1 MLIETHAHLDYPEF
15 ANDFEDVLRR
25 AADAGVT
32 RIITIGTS
40 IEGSRRAIDL
50 AERYPAVYATVGVHP
65 TYVQEAE
72 EDVFTPLRELAK
84 HPRVVA
90 IGETG
95 LDYHRLPSEEVAKEK
110 QVQVMTALRT
120 ETDEEIEAQIRD
132 GAYKSKQVSLFEQ
145 QLDLAVELG
154 LNAVIHQR
162 DAWEDTLKV
171 MQPYT
176 GKLRGVLHCF
186 GGSLDQANE
195 VLDLDHLVSFTGIV
209 TFKNGAAVREVAA
222 QIPLWKFMVETDCPY
237 LAPVPFRGKRCE
249 PAHTRIV
256 AETIAS
262 ARQVPL
268 EEIAEA
274 TTETAEK
281 FSRFTPL
288 GQLQIAEKIG
298 GNAPPGSVFKDRRR
312 TGEIIQ
318 ANAPGRDP
326 IVTRILW
333 LRGLEAENANA
344 FGRDIY
350 IHGTPEEWK
359 IGWPA
364 SYGCIRMRSSEIIQL
379 YDIVGIGAAVTIV
392 NVPLAT
398 AVPGLVTAHSM
409 SAANPAPFVM
419 R

>member
-1 MLIETHAHLDYPEF
+1 MLIETHAHLDYPDF
-15 ANDFEDVLRR
+15 ANDLDDVLRR

-40 IEGSRRAIDL
+40 IQSSRRAIAL
-50 AERYPAVYATVGVHP
+50 AEKYPAVYATIGAHP
-65 TYVQEAE
+65 TFVEEAE

-95 LDYHRLPSEEVAKEK
+95 LDYHQLPSEKVAKEK

-162 DAWEDTLKV
+162 DAWEDTLKI
-171 MQPYT
+171 MKPYT
-176 GKLRGVLHCF
+176 GKLRGVFHCF
-186 GGSLDQANE
+186 GGTLEQANE

-209 TFKNGAAVREVAA
+209 TFKNGANVREVAA
-222 QIPLWKFMVETDCPY
+222 RVPLWKFMFETDCPY

-249 PAHTRIV
+249 PAHTRLV
-256 AETIAS
+256 AESIAS
-262 ARQVPL
+262 ARGVSF

-281 FSRFTPL
+281 FFRFH
-288 GQLQIAEKIG
+288 
-298 GNAPPGSVFKDRRR
+298 R
-312 TGEIIQ
+312 
-318 ANAPGRDP
+318 
-326 IVTRILW
+326 
-333 LRGLEAENANA
+333 
-344 FGRDIY
+344 
-350 IHGTPEEWK
+350 
-359 IGWPA
+359 
-364 SYGCIRMRSSEIIQL
+364 
-379 YDIVGIGAAVTIV
+379 
-392 NVPLAT
+392 
-398 AVPGLVTAHSM
+398 
-409 SAANPAPFVM
+409 
-419 R
+419 

>member
-1 MLIETHAHLDYPEF
+1 MLIETHAHLDYPDF
-15 ANDFEDVLRR
+15 ANDLDDVVRR
-25 AADAGVT
+25 ADNAGVT

-40 IEGSRRAIDL
+40 IQSSRRAIDL
-50 AERYPAVYATVGVHP
+50 AEKYLGIYAVIGVHP
-65 TYVQEAE
+65 TYVEAAE

-95 LDYHRLPSEEVAKEK
+95 LDYHQLPSEKVAKEK
-110 QVQVMTALRT
+110 LVQVMTALRT

-132 GAYKSKQVSLFEQ
+132 GAYKSKQASLFQQ

-162 DAWEDTLKV
+162 DAWEDTLKI
-171 MQPYT
+171 MQPYA
-176 GKLRGVLHCF
+176 GKLRGVFHCF
-186 GGSLDQANE
+186 GGTLDQANE

-256 AETIAS
+256 AEAIAA
-262 ARQVPL
+262 ARKVPL

-281 FSRFTPL
+281 FFRFNR
-288 GQLQIAEKIG
+288 A
-298 GNAPPGSVFKDRRR
+298 
-312 TGEIIQ
+312 
-318 ANAPGRDP
+318 
-326 IVTRILW
+326 
-333 LRGLEAENANA
+333 
-344 FGRDIY
+344 
-350 IHGTPEEWK
+350 
-359 IGWPA
+359 
-364 SYGCIRMRSSEIIQL
+364 
-379 YDIVGIGAAVTIV
+379 
-392 NVPLAT
+392 
-398 AVPGLVTAHSM
+398 
-409 SAANPAPFVM
+409 
-419 R
+419 